1 MFECQGV
8 WGLNVKVPNKNV
20 LSRHLVLLWIM
31 TDITYLLGAAQQA
44 NSSACQVKKERK
56 KKTDRQTDRNKERKK

>member
-1 MFECQGV
+1 MFRALE
-8 WGLNVKVPNKNV
+8 
-20 LSRHLVLLWIM
+20 HLVLLWIM

-56 KKTDRQTDRNKERKK
+56 KKTDRQTDRQTEIKKERNKERNK